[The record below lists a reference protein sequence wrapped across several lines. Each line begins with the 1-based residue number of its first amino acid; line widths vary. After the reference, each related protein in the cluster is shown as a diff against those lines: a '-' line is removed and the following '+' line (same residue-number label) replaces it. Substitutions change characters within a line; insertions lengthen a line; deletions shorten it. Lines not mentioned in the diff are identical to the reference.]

1 MAAALAGDLSRRLAR
16 AVNLAEVRAA
26 ASAALPRPVFDIVE
40 GGHGDDLTVRANR
53 AAFDRTSLRPRLLE
67 DVTEVDPATTVL
79 GRPTSMPVL
88 VAPCSFARL
97 CDPGAERSVA
107 RAAGAADVEYVVPG
121 GASDPPEDVARDAPG
136 SLWYQI
142 YLKQDHGVNAELVG
156 RVAAAGYRALCV
168 TVDTPSQPYRET
180 DVRNQMTIPVT
191 ITPRLV
197 ALGLRHPR
205 WARHFVVGNR
215 AAGFSLTA
223 ARSSVQRLAD
233 TIGALRPVRPADLAW
248 LRSVWHGPLV
258 VKGVLRPED
267 VDPLLD
273 LGADALVVS
282 NHGGR
287 NLDTTPATL
296 DVLPGVVEQ
305 VAGRAEVLLDGGV
318 RRGSDVVKA
327 VALGARAVLVGRPH
341 LHGLAAG
348 GEPGVRRV
356 LELLRAELVQ
366 TLRFVGAPT
375 VARIDREL
383 VATGAEPSV
392 EERAHVRR

>member
-1 MAAALAGDLSRRLAR
+1 
-16 AVNLAEVRAA
+16 
-26 ASAALPRPVFDIVE
+26 LPLPIFEIID

-53 AAFDRTSLRPRLLE
+53 VAYDRISLRPRLLE
-67 DVTEVDPATTVL
+67 DVTHVDPSTTVL
-79 GRPTSMPVL
+79 GRRTSMPVL
-88 VAPCSFARL
+88 LAPCSFARL
-97 CDPGAERSVA
+97 CAPGAERAVA

-121 GASDPPEDVARDAPG
+121 GSSDLPEDVARAAGG

-142 YLKQDHGVNAELVG
+142 YLKQDQGVNAELVD
-156 RVAAAGYRALCV
+156 RVAAAGYRVLCV
-168 TVDTPSQPYRET
+168 TLDTPGQPHRET
-180 DVRNQMTIPVT
+180 DVRNRMTIPVT

-215 AAGFSLTA
+215 TAGFSLTA
-223 ARSSVQRLAD
+223 ARHSVQRFTD
-233 TIGALRPVRPADLAW
+233 TIGALRPVRPDDLAW
-248 LRSVWHGPLV
+248 LRSVWDGPLV

-267 VDPLLD
+267 VDPLLG

-296 DVLPGVVEQ
+296 DVLPSVVER
-305 VAGRAEVLLDGGV
+305 VSGRAEVLLDGGV
-318 RRGSDVVKA
+318 RRGADVVKA
-327 VALGARAVLVGRPH
+327 VALGARAVLLGRPQ
-341 LHGLAAG
+341 LYGLAAG
-348 GEPGVRRV
+348 GELGVCRV

-366 TLRFVGAPT
+366 TMRFVGAPS

-383 VATGAEPSV
+383 VSTGAEAGEACARP
-392 EERAHVRR
+392 RTGL